1 MRPRVLP
8 PAQAMTVPGL
18 CVQLAAELRGAA
30 LWECSTGLGSCMAYP
45 CVWGCPCVA
54 LSPLPS
60 LPQQGHRV
68 GAKQKKAFGIG
79 LGRSREW
86 AQILPGSLTPF
97 LGVPVASAAACKAP
111 ATVLGAVPAVT
122 QLSSACRLG
131 IPEQRCSAA
140 LQKETARTC
149 WNIKNG
155 FI

>member
-1 MRPRVLP
+1 MPKGCSLMGVL
-8 PAQAMTVPGL
+8 
-18 CVQLAAELRGAA
+18 
-30 LWECSTGLGSCMAYP
+30 
-45 CVWGCPCVA
+45 
-54 LSPLPS
+54 
-60 LPQQGHRV
+60 HRV
-68 GAKQKKAFGIG
+68 RELHGLSLCMGLSTCGTVTASILAPAGPQSGSKVKESLWHR

-97 LGVPVASAAACKAP
+97 LGVPVASAAAREAP

-131 IPEQRCSAA
+131 IPEQHCSAA